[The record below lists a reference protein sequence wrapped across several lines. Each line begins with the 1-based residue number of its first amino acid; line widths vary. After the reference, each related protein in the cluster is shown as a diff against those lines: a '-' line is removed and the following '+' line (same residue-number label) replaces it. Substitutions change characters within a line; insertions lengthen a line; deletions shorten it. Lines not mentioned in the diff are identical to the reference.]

1 MHYSLKTMQGEF
13 FFIYIIFL
21 CTNDL
26 CSMVSNSGR
35 TRGSLCHLPSK
46 PCTGIAHPW
55 GSPAEK
61 RLNSPAFANLMPQ
74 IFFWERS
81 GQSWP
86 SFGGCTRG
94 GFLFPSFAA
103 AARAGEGRPAQA
115 TSPEDNELLLEGQ
128 AGVLAC

>member
-1 MHYSLKTMQGEF
+1 MLSAQWFPTARLGQDPWQPLPPAFEALHRDCTSLG
-13 FFIYIIFL
+13 
-21 CTNDL
+21 
-26 CSMVSNSGR
+26 
-35 TRGSLCHLPSK
+35 
-46 PCTGIAHPW
+46 

-61 RLNSPAFANLMPQ
+61 RSNSPAFANLMPQ

-94 GFLFPSFAA
+94 GFLFPSLAV

-115 TSPEDNELLLEGQ
+115 TSPEDNEPLLEGQ